1 MSWLKTK
8 KSHPFEVS
16 FLFFCTNHFSIRLLL
31 VTKSDDQLSSW
42 TEKTLQS
49 TVQSQTCTQ
58 QWSRPL
64 FGGLLPVWSTTAFW
78 ISMRP
83 LYLRNMLSKSLKTT
97 SAAGIGQQKGPK
109 SSPQQCLTTHHTTN
123 ASKLKELDYKILP
136 HPPYSPDLLSRYLD
150 NFAVKMFPLPAGG
163 RKCFPRVH
171 RIPKHRSLCYRNK
184 QTYFSWAK
192 MCWL

>member
-1 MSWLKTK
+1 MLSCCL
-8 KSHPFEVS
+8 HNNEPFLAWTVMCDEKWI
-16 FLFFCTNHFSIRLLL
+16 LYNCCQPAHC
-31 VTKSDDQLSSW
+31 W
-42 TEKTLQS
+42 TEKKLQS
-49 TVQSQTCTQ
+49 TSPSQTCTKKNVIVA
-58 QWSRPL
+58 
-64 FGGLLPVWSTTAFW
+64 VWW
-78 ISMRP
+78 
-83 LYLRNMLSKSLKTT
+83 
-97 SAAGIGQQKGPK
+97 SAASLIQYSFPNPSEIITSEKYAQQIDETHWKLPCLQLALVNRKGPIILHDNAWLHV
-109 SSPQQCLTTHHTTN
+109 PQPVLQELN
-123 ASKLKELDYKILP
+123 KLGYVVLP